1 MSISVSKSFLGGQKK
16 LIRILTCLI
25 IVITSGCVS
34 VSVMPSGS
42 PVKATPRPND
52 CPIEFFRLAKPDR
65 PFFEIATISAEG
77 SRSTPP
83 AAEQEKIRQKACEL
97 GAEAVIVTR
106 ESAPQHGMIGVAIK
120 YK

>member
-1 MSISVSKSFLGGQKK
+1 MK
-16 LIRILTCLI
+16 LITILACFLI
-25 IVITSGCVS
+25 TTMSGCVS

-52 CPIEFFRLAKPDR
+52 CPIEFFRIAKPDR

-77 SRSTPP
+77 PRSTPP
-83 AAEQEKIRQKACEL
+83 AAEQEKIRRKACEL
-97 GAEAVIVTR
+97 GADAVIVTR